1 MRLRIK
7 FKIALR
13 TLLSI
18 VIVSAVFA
26 SPSNADELKLPAS
39 QKVLFILDVSG
50 STNSAQLWREYLRP
64 SLIKKLAQPF
74 GYPLYKGI
82 ENKND
87 APSDISVTTV
97 QTNSI
102 DAPIFDIITKSDA
115 KIFWDAIDKAGGGNT
130 ASARLKEII
139 FDIFS
144 GTGAWTNQST
154 YLTRSKII
162 IPSLPKCVQSALNG
176 FKNSRYFDDEPLS
189 NKKEIAT
196 AVCRMSITVGKRIL
210 QVDNYFKNPKCE
222 VNSSSTP
229 KTCSDIIGAIYL
241 ATSAASDLVSED
253 DSDERSSSY
262 CIAIASDMLNKSPG
276 VSPNSPL
283 DSKNVAM
290 KATSTKDARALG
302 SKAANL
308 ADVKFP
314 KGLKIRVSILG
325 QGTGPKPL
333 PLDKNSYLA
342 AYWDGFWESSGVKD
356 SNSVRSLDEAC
367 S

>member
-1 MRLRIK
+1 MQLRIK

-18 VIVSAVFA
+18 VLVSAVFA
-26 SPSNADELKLPAS
+26 SPSNALDLPPS

-74 GYPLYKGI
+74 GYPLDKGI
-82 ENKND
+82 KNKND

-102 DAPIFDIITKSDA
+102 DAPIFEIITKTDA

-130 ASARLKEII
+130 SSARLKEII
-139 FDIFS
+139 SDIFS
-144 GTGAWTNQST
+144 GTGTWTNQSS

-176 FKNSRYFDDEPLS
+176 FKNSRYFDDGPLN
-189 NKKEIAT
+189 NKKEMAT

-210 QVDNYFKNPKCE
+210 QVDNYFKNPKCAI
-222 VNSSSTP
+222 NSSSTP

-241 ATSAASDLVSED
+241 ATSAASDLVGD
-253 DSDERSSSY
+253 DGKDERSSSY

-276 VSPNSPL
+276 VASNSPL
-283 DSKNVAM
+283 DSGYVAM
-290 KATSTKDARALG
+290 KVTSTKDARALG
-302 SKAANL
+302 SKAAEL
-308 ADVKFP
+308 ADIKFP
-314 KGLKIRVSILG
+314 KGIKIRVSILG

-342 AYWDGFWESSGVKD
+342 AYWDGFWESAGVKG
-356 SNSVRSLDEAC
+356 SNSVRSLDKAC

>member
-1 MRLRIK
+1 MQSKIR

-18 VIVSAVFA
+18 VLVSAVFA
-26 SPSNADELKLPAS
+26 SPSNALDLPPS

-74 GYPLYKGI
+74 GYPLGKGI

-102 DAPIFDIITKSDA
+102 DAPIFDIVTRSDA

-139 FDIFS
+139 SDIFS

-229 KTCSDIIGAIYL
+229 RTCSDIIGAIYL